1 MSTRVVTVSAA
12 DAGAALAAV
21 LRGRLKLSW
30 TDVRRLIGAGR
41 VCVNGARC
49 TDPARKLRRGQ
60 RIHVQKPE
68 RHKPPSAAR
77 PTGPKPVIRF
87 ADAHIVVVEK
97 PASRT
102 TMRHAHEAAEFGA
115 RGRRFLPPTLADV
128 LPGLLARDGKH
139 PRVRAVHR
147 LDRETSGLVVFA
159 LTREAESQLGRQFRA
174 HTVER
179 TYLALVR
186 GRPMSGRI
194 ESYLAEDRGDG
205 RRGSTAEPA
214 KGKRAVTHVR
224 VIEELGAYALVEC
237 RLETGRTHQ
246 VRIHLGEAG
255 APLCGERVYDR
266 PPNGK
271 PLPDAS
277 GASRPMLHAATLAFE
292 HPATKKRVA

>member
-128 LPGLLARDGKH
+128 LPGLLAQREGGR
-139 PRVRAVHR
+139 PPAFAVHR
-147 LDRETSGLVVFA
+147 LDKETSGLVVFA
-159 LTREAESQLGRQFRA
+159 RTKAAEGHLGRQFRA
-174 HTVER
+174 HSVGR
-179 TYLALVR
+179 LYRALVR
-186 GRPMSGRI
+186 GRVREGRI
-194 ESYLAEDRGDG
+194 ESWLVRDRG
-205 RRGSTAEPA
+205 
-214 KGKRAVTHVR
+214 
-224 VIEELGAYALVEC
+224 
-237 RLETGRTHQ
+237 
-246 VRIHLGEAG
+246 
-255 APLCGERVYDR
+255 
-266 PPNGK
+266 
-271 PLPDAS
+271 
-277 GASRPMLHAATLAFE
+277 
-292 HPATKKRVA
+292 